1 MDWRCRRQVAVNF
14 GVQQAVMNLSTLIGM
29 LSGIAIVFFAI
40 FLTAQDAWAFVNLP
54 GLAIVLGGTFA
65 ATLLAYP
72 LREVVNVF
80 KILWIVLRNEK
91 LYAKDD
97 QAELVTVA
105 RQLMQGNLVHAENQ
119 LEQVKNPFLRTGLE
133 LIINNT
139 PIEDI
144 AELLEWRILKMKIRE
159 RAEAQIYRTMAV
171 FAPAFGMLGTLVGLV
186 NMLQGMGD
194 SNMAKIGA
202 DLAFALLTTLYGVAL
217 ANLFFKPIAIKF
229 ERRTER
235 RVQLMNMIREGVLLI
250 AKGRSPAYIR
260 EYLTTFFAHVEDEL
274 KLDSNGF
281 GNGNGGKNLSA
292 DEVLK
297 SPFRSRGDE

>member
-1 MDWRCRRQVAVNF
+1 MHLRCGRQVAVNF

-202 DLAFALLTTLYGVAL
+202 DMAFALLTTLYGVAL

>member
-1 MDWRCRRQVAVNF
+1 MHLRCRRQVAVNF

-133 LIINNT
+133 L
-139 PIEDI
+139 
-144 AELLEWRILKMKIRE
+144 
-159 RAEAQIYRTMAV
+159 RA
-171 FAPAFGMLGTLVGLV
+171 
-186 NMLQGMGD
+186 
-194 SNMAKIGA
+194 
-202 DLAFALLTTLYGVAL
+202 
-217 ANLFFKPIAIKF
+217 
-229 ERRTER
+229 
-235 RVQLMNMIREGVLLI
+235 
-250 AKGRSPAYIR
+250 RS
-260 EYLTTFFAHVEDEL
+260 
-274 KLDSNGF
+274 
-281 GNGNGGKNLSA
+281 
-292 DEVLK
+292 
-297 SPFRSRGDE
+297 

>member
-1 MDWRCRRQVAVNF
+1 
-14 GVQQAVMNLSTLIGM
+14 MNLSTLLGM

-80 KILWIVLRNEK
+80 RILWIVLRNEK

-186 NMLQGMGD
+186 NMLQGMGE
-194 SNMAKIGA
+194 SSMTQIGA
-202 DLAFALLTTLYGVAL
+202 DMAFALLTTLYGVAL

-274 KLDSNGF
+274 KLNGV
-281 GNGNGGKNLSA
+281 GANGNNAGNNSNA
-292 DEVLK
+292 TEAPRN
-297 SPFRSRGDE
+297 SPFQSGGGQ

>member
-1 MDWRCRRQVAVNF
+1 
-14 GVQQAVMNLSTLIGM
+14 MNLSTLLGM

-80 KILWIVLRNEK
+80 RILWIVLRNEK

-186 NMLQGMGD
+186 NMLQGMGE
-194 SNMAKIGA
+194 SSMTQIGA
-202 DLAFALLTTLYGVAL
+202 DMAFALLTTLYGVAL

-274 KLDSNGF
+274 KLNGVGASGNNAGNNSNATE
-281 GNGNGGKNLSA
+281 NEPAPRS
-292 DEVLK
+292 
-297 SPFRSRGDE
+297 SPFQSGGGQ

>member
-1 MDWRCRRQVAVNF
+1 
-14 GVQQAVMNLSTLIGM
+14 MNLSTLLGM

-194 SNMAKIGA
+194 SSMAQIGA
-202 DLAFALLTTLYGVAL
+202 DMAFALLTTLYGVAL

-274 KLDSNGF
+274 KLNGI
-281 GNGNGGKNLSA
+281 GANGNGVNTNTKAA
-292 DEVLK
+292 DIEAGPRN
-297 SPFRSRGDE
+297 SPFQSGGGQ

>member
-1 MDWRCRRQVAVNF
+1 
-14 GVQQAVMNLSTLIGM
+14 MNLSTLLGM

-194 SNMAKIGA
+194 SSMAQIGA
-202 DLAFALLTTLYGVAL
+202 DMAFALLTTLYGVAL

-274 KLDSNGF
+274 KLNGI
-281 GNGNGGKNLSA
+281 GANGNGVNTNTKAA
-292 DEVLK
+292 DTEAGPRN
-297 SPFRSRGDE
+297 SPFQSGGGQ

>member
-194 SNMAKIGA
+194 SNMAQIGA
-202 DLAFALLTTLYGVAL
+202 DMAFALLTTLYGVAL

-281 GNGNGGKNLSA
+281 GNGNGGKSASA
-292 DEVLK
+292 DDVLK

>member
-1 MDWRCRRQVAVNF
+1 
-14 GVQQAVMNLSTLIGM
+14 MNLSTLIGM

-194 SNMAKIGA
+194 SNMAQIGA
-202 DLAFALLTTLYGVAL
+202 DMAFALLTTLYGVAL

-281 GNGNGGKNLSA
+281 GNGNGGKSASA
-292 DEVLK
+292 DDVLK

>member
-105 RQLMQGNLVHAENQ
+105 RQLMQGNLVHAE
-119 LEQVKNPFLRTGLE
+119 T
-133 LIINNT
+133 
-139 PIEDI
+139 
-144 AELLEWRILKMKIRE
+144 
-159 RAEAQIYRTMAV
+159 
-171 FAPAFGMLGTLVGLV
+171 
-186 NMLQGMGD
+186 
-194 SNMAKIGA
+194 S
-202 DLAFALLTTLYGVAL
+202 
-217 ANLFFKPIAIKF
+217 
-229 ERRTER
+229 
-235 RVQLMNMIREGVLLI
+235 
-250 AKGRSPAYIR
+250 
-260 EYLTTFFAHVEDEL
+260 
-274 KLDSNGF
+274 
-281 GNGNGGKNLSA
+281 LS
-292 DEVLK
+292 K
-297 SPFRSRGDE
+297 

>member
-1 MDWRCRRQVAVNF
+1 MDWRCRKQVAVNF

-202 DLAFALLTTLYGVAL
+202 DMAFALLTTLYGVAL